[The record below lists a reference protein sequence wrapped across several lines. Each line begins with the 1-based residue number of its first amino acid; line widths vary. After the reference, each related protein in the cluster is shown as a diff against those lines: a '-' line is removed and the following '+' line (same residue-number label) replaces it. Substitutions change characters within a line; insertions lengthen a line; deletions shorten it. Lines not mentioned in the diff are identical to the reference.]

1 MFEIWQDQSGVI
13 HLKGMFVAG
22 KSREAEELLDGITE
36 STVLDFQYLKYISSS
51 GLGILIK
58 VQRRL
63 DNSGDKLKIINSSDH
78 IRELFTVTRF
88 DLIFD
93 IE

>member
-58 VQRRL
+58 VPFFRSQYVL
-63 DNSGDKLKIINSSDH
+63 
-78 IRELFTVTRF
+78 V
-88 DLIFD
+88 IFKNLQVA
-93 IE
+93 IVILCMSCPFLEF